1 MRKRKQSLAERQ
13 AWMRARHRPN
23 EGPIQAEPLEP
34 HVSIAEIAEA
44 WGISED
50 AVTRLFEG
58 EPGVAD
64 SGMGRRKRRLRIPK
78 TVVERV
84 YRSRLNKT
92 C

>member
-13 AWMRARHRPN
+13 AWMRARRLP
-23 EGPIQAEPLEP
+23 ETGPTQAESLEP
-34 HVSIAEIAEA
+34 HVSIPEIAEA
-44 WGISED
+44 WGISQD
-50 AVTRLFEG
+50 AAIRLFEG

-64 SGMGRRKRRLRIPK
+64 FGMGRRKRRLRIPK
-78 TVVERV
+78 SVVERV